1 MITGSEAESRALMM
15 NAAIHTVAQF
25 GFEGFTTKKWAAEA
39 GVAEGSLYYHF
50 KSKHDLL
57 DETFFMIDHEIA
69 DLISDPSEVPEV
81 REELR
86 AFVEQ
91 QWITYYHYLLDNPQK
106 TLYYYRFK
114 NSPRF
119 TDAVQKREE
128 TYFDSFVRL
137 VEAIDAV
144 VHFADQITIEVLW
157 YFIMDVTTAIA
168 FRVITGGAV
177 HSRQTEHEILGLI
190 MNGITSLS

>member
-119 TDAVQKREE
+119 AE
-128 TYFDSFVRL
+128 
-137 VEAIDAV
+137 
-144 VHFADQITIEVLW
+144 
-157 YFIMDVTTAIA
+157 
-168 FRVITGGAV
+168 TGGDV
-177 HSRQTEHEILGLI
+177 F
-190 MNGITSLS
+190 

>member
-1 MITGSEAESRALMM
+1 MPPFIR
-15 NAAIHTVAQF
+15 

-177 HSRQTEHEILGLI
+177 HSRKTEHEALGLI

>member
-168 FRVITGGAV
+168 FRVITGGDV
-177 HSRQTEHEILGLI
+177 HSRKTEHEALGLI